1 MKRLRHPVLKSI
13 DRSLAFGGTFSNV
26 KISCVTLPYPSVR
39 QKAIVK
45 VKGYACNVGI
55 DNA

>member
-45 VKGYACNVGI
+45 VKGYACHVGI